1 MNMRRIFL
9 HVGCVAV
16 VLAFSG
22 CGGKSPSAKV
32 PGEAES
38 AAQPA
43 SAAAAAAAYAEAE
56 HAAQKTGKAED
67 MGMTA
72 GGASFGVEFIEG
84 NTSNLCAA
92 QRIYMRA
99 VDGSGRTLYG
109 TSVTTNQLGVGQ
121 FSGVPVEAQKL
132 EFIDSIKRRGEL
144 KVDLAPF
151 AGAKRGELA
160 GSCAF

>member
-1 MNMRRIFL
+1 MGMKRICL
-9 HVGCVAV
+9 LMGCMAVA
-16 VLAFSG
+16 LALSG
-22 CGGKSPSAKV
+22 CGGKSPSGKV
-32 PGEAES
+32 PGDAEP
-38 AAQPA
+38 AAKPA

-56 HAAQKTGKAED
+56 HATQKSGKAEETGKA
-67 MGMTA
+67 A
-72 GGASFGVEFIEG
+72 GGAAFGVEFIEG

-132 EFIDSIKRRGEL
+132 EFMDSIKRHAEL

-151 AGAKRGELA
+151 AGPKRGELA